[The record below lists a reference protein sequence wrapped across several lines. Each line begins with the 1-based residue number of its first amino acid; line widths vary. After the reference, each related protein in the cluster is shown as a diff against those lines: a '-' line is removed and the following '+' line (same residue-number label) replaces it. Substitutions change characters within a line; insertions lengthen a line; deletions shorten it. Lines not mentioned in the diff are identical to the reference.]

1 MLCLSNANCT
11 ITNLDISH
19 NPCGDTLPKA
29 GDANTT
35 ALDTRVG
42 VGLCKTMTQ
51 LKLNHTA
58 LLPTHLVPILGSLH
72 LNHILKTL
80 DLSNLPIDEPS
91 CLQLAH
97 GISVC
102 EMLDELI
109 LRGCRMGPKGGAI
122 VLNKLVSCASRFRI
136 LDLSDNLTGSHSL
149 THSLTRLLT
158 YPLTSAGPPSGI
170 LLSRLVSAS
179 ACGIHTLNISQN
191 DIGPEGGRHV
201 ALYGLKNNLSL
212 TNIDLSSNLLDESVA
227 IILADA
233 ARGIFKE
240 GKLISKCNMK
250 KYCINDNPKIGKVGA
265 RELVI
270 SLVSGEFEHVEIGNI
285 GYSLTHLLNYSLT
298 YLLTHSLSGAGR
310 SSAAIMAKSMRD
322 VQLTWRYVDIS
333 GNEMGRYG
341 LNEIFWALR
350 QNRSI
355 RVFHCGDNKAGP
367 AFASNEYDTLLKHG
381 IALARCL
388 TSNVIIR
395 DLDLSYNGIDSDGG
409 SVIFNAMVDNFVIRR
424 LILRG
429 NRLDDDCSD
438 ALCEFIR
445 LNNVVDY
452 LDLGALIH
460 SLTHS
465 LTHTHTLTR

>member
-1 MLCLSNANCT
+1 
-11 ITNLDISH
+11 
-19 NPCGDTLPKA
+19 
-29 GDANTT
+29 
-35 ALDTRVG
+35 
-42 VGLCKTMTQ
+42 
-51 LKLNHTA
+51 
-58 LLPTHLVPILGSLH
+58 
-72 LNHILKTL
+72 
-80 DLSNLPIDEPS
+80 
-91 CLQLAH
+91 
-97 GISVC
+97 
-102 EMLDELI
+102 
-109 LRGCRMGPKGGAI
+109 
-122 VLNKLVSCASRFRI
+122 
-136 LDLSDNLTGSHSL
+136 
-149 THSLTRLLT
+149 
-158 YPLTSAGPPSGI
+158 
-170 LLSRLVSAS
+170 
-179 ACGIHTLNISQN
+179 
-191 DIGPEGGRHV
+191 
-201 ALYGLKNNLSL
+201 
-212 TNIDLSSNLLDESVA
+212 
-227 IILADA
+227 
-233 ARGIFKE
+233 
-240 GKLISKCNMK
+240 
-250 KYCINDNPKIGKVGA
+250 
-265 RELVI
+265 
-270 SLVSGEFEHVEIGNI
+270 
-285 GYSLTHLLNYSLT
+285 
-298 YLLTHSLSGAGR
+298 
-310 SSAAIMAKSMRD
+310 MAKSMRD